1 MWLARLSTLQLPWPW
16 SATHGSKLRLGSTE
30 WARFDRLGSTEWA
43 RFDDGLDSMGSVRA
57 RLFHVLGLGSIV
69 RLLGLG

>member
-1 MWLARLSTLQLPWPW
+1 MQLTVPNFGSVRLSGLDSIGSVQL
-16 SATHGSKLRLGSTE
+16 SGLDSMM
-30 WARFDRLGSTEWA
+30 GSTEWA

>member
-1 MWLARLSTLQLPWPW
+1 MLQRMDLPWPW

-57 RLFHVLGLGSIV
+57 RLFNL
-69 RLLGLG
+69 